1 LNTAWFDNDPEQY
14 LAREDFIRFQE
25 IAGVDFR
32 DLLSDDTDKVM
43 KAQRHLAQKSVLF
56 NEIKKLHFGFGFP
69 FLVYTHNLSLGEN
82 VPNYDEEIDKIH
94 LAFDMCDSLRRRHIA
109 LSHAVIP
116 QAIDELYERQG
127 RPVVVKNLGSGV
139 GLDCLNALMSRPEKV
154 ESVINYDTS
163 EDALQLGKKITQHLE
178 SQGKIRPGVVQ
189 YVRQSLTKSKEPA
202 DLIVKIGIICG
213 LQDFAAA
220 YLMAEA
226 RNTLN
231 PGGMLVVSSSNEH
244 MEKTDP
250 LASFLIQHIGTQ
262 DDPFKGWGLN
272 FRTRDGFAKLLTDSG
287 FQSFKIHSDADFPGK
302 ESLAPEVRYGVDT
315 LPAVVEGHPVNGPLR
330 LPPQEILDRGIGYNW
345 IAVATKTDEK

>member
-1 LNTAWFDNDPEQY
+1 
-14 LAREDFIRFQE
+14 LAREDFIHYQE
-25 IAGVDFR
+25 VAGLNFR
-32 DLLSDDTDKVM
+32 DLLSDETDKV
-43 KAQRHLAQKSVLF
+43 KRAQAVLCRKSVLF
-56 NEIKKLHFGFGFP
+56 NETQKLHFGYGFP
-69 FLVYTHNLSLGEN
+69 FIVYTHFLDFFEP
-82 VPNYDEEIDKIH
+82 VPEHEVELDKIIF
-94 LAFDMCDSLRRRHIA
+94 ASDMCDSLRRRHIA

-116 QAIDELYERQG
+116 RAIDELYDRQG
-127 RPVVVKNLGSGV
+127 RPVVIKNLGSGV

-154 ESVINYDTS
+154 EAVINYDTN
-163 EDALQLGKKITQHLE
+163 EDALQLGEKITHHLE

-189 YVRQSLTKSKEPA
+189 YIRQSLTKSKEPA

-231 PGGMLVVSSSNEH
+231 PGGMLVVSSSNAH

-287 FQSFKIHSDADFPGK
+287 FQSFEIHSDAEFPGK
-302 ESLAPEVRYGVDT
+302 ESLAAEIRYGVDT
-315 LPAVVEGHPVNGPLR
+315 LPALVEGHPVNGPLR

-345 IAVATKTDEK
+345 IAVATKVS